1 MKKRK
6 DKRKIISGFGIA
18 KGIPSF
24 SKEDKFKGQL
34 EKSE

>member
-6 DKRKIISGFGIA
+6 EKRIIKSGFGLA

-24 SKEDKFKGQL
+24 SKEDKFRSKF
-34 EKSE
+34 E